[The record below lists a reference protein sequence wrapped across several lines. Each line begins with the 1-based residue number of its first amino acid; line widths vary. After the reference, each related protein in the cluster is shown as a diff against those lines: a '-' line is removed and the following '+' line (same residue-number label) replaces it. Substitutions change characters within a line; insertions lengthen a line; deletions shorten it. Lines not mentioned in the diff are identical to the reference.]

1 MAIEIFDCAEI
12 VKKDGEYFYFL
23 MFGSKNCFS
32 MPGQYVDGPKFKQRY
47 TANGRRD
54 SDWRLVAAG
63 GEKEF
68 QENAIA
74 KTFWNSFPGH
84 VHGKIR
90 FGNGKNIAL
99 YFTNLKYKNKILNFE
114 NLDWEQQGKIDY
126 LIRTQRETKFCINLS
141 NIPEHLGFKEEISY
155 CKPEPYKLKDH
166 FKVVHGIKFW
176 DLAVL

>member
-32 MPGQYVDGPKFKQRY
+32 MPGQYVDGPRFNRRY
-47 TANGRRD
+47 TANGRRE
-54 SDWRLVAAG
+54 SNWHLVAVG

-84 VHGKIR
+84 VYGKIR
-90 FGNGKNIAL
+90 FGNRKNIAL
-99 YFTNLKYKNKILNFE
+99 YFTNLKYKNKVLNYE
-114 NLDWEQQGKIDY
+114 DLNYLQQNTINF
-126 LIRTQRETKFCINLS
+126 LIHTQRGTKFCIDLS
-141 NIPEHLGFKEEISY
+141 NIPEHQGVEEEISY
-155 CKPEPYKLKDH
+155 CEPEPYKLKDH

-176 DLAVL
+176 DLNVL